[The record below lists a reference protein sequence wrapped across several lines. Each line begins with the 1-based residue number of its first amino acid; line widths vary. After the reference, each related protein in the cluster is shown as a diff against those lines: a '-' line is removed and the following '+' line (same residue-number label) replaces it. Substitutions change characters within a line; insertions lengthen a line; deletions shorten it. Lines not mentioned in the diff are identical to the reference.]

1 MGEKK
6 KKKTTN
12 LFLIRYPD
20 EPIQIPDKGEV
31 SIGRSEKNDI
41 VLNEPRV
48 SRKHAVIEWLEPPGV
63 YVITDLGS
71 SNGTYLNGNKL
82 PALHPGFI
90 NDWDKIRVASAVYTV
105 RVVDDP
111 FVITNEFKELRNKM
125 LCEATE
131 VVTLAELQAA
141 QQQAGLAGK
150 LDHLCPVELFQMLE
164 TGGKTGILEI
174 KTTRGKG
181 IYNIYIGQVISARF
195 EGFKAEKAVYEVLK
209 FNKGM
214 FSFHPEDIAAKNPQ
228 IKRSTTSLL
237 MEGCRLLDE
246 ASING
251 DNEIDPRVM
260 EEL

>member
-1 MGEKK
+1 MGENKE
-6 KKKTTN
+6 KKTTN

-63 YVITDLGS
+63 YVISDLGS
-71 SNGTYLNGNKL
+71 SNGTYLNGTKL
-82 PALHPGFI
+82 PIHHPGFL
-90 NDWDKIRVASAVYTV
+90 NDRDKIRIASTV
-105 RVVDDP
+105 FTIRVVNNP
-111 FVITNEFKELRNKM
+111 FEITNEFAELKNRV

-181 IYNIYIGQVISARF
+181 IYNIYRGQVISARF